1 MKSKR
6 SIIKPNLEYGDYSP
20 YSTTLSPFIDEGQ
33 FLDHK
38 PLINR
43 NYTIDNYEYVT
54 DCNKELIIIGRGGYG
69 KIYLA
74 KNKKDNKEYAIKY
87 VSKEKMKSVGVD
99 YSIIKREI
107 DIHIRITHPHI
118 IKLYSY

>member
-1 MKSKR
+1 MKGIFNSQNINLLYKQR
-6 SIIKPNLEYGDYSP
+6 SPSSNII
-20 YSTTLSPFIDEGQ
+20 SPFIVEGE
-33 FLDHK
+33 FLNHR
-38 PLINR
+38 PRINP
-43 NYTIDNYEYVT
+43 NYSINNFEYIR
-54 DCNKELIIIGRGGYG
+54 DYNNELIEIGKGGYG
-69 KIYLA
+69 KLYLA

-107 DIHIRITHPHI
+107 DIHIRITHPRI